1 MTAPAFFTFAKTCV
15 SRLRHTVTSALA
27 ASAIA
32 LSAAP
37 LTATQAAADSHAAA
51 TPFSVGMQR
60 AVTQLLTGV
69 TDNTCY
75 PHKGG
80 VIPLAFVG
88 MPPNNV
94 HFSPTERDSLNKR
107 TRSVL
112 QGFSFFWKVLNTST
126 FETIA
131 AQTGLNPGDR
141 NQLIKAV
148 REIRGTP
155 LVFILNA
162 TRPAKSVAKLKLEL
176 YARTADGV
184 QVCPKSETLFVDI
197 LKNTIVPDARVIE
210 LETDRPVV
218 KRRWAFKHAL
228 REVAEDIRNFD
239 TLGLEIDYRMSG
251 DCRLRNTSEVAFRSD
266 YTDIEREM
274 LEKFAL
280 RTGDWPTLNIKS
292 VDGATLKSTNATIAD
307 DAEKKSGTLRLE
319 FTPDPQDPSLLD
331 LALQVNA
338 QSRNLRTRF
347 MRVHIRP
354 RLLRG
359 CGKLSNNIL
368 ERLVRETR
376 NTEAAFSLR
385 TSKQHFIVN
394 QDEISVRIEPKADRY
409 FYCWVMDSKGTA
421 YVLLPLSKSQG
432 LNPWKAGET
441 RRYPDDFRDTALDQH
456 ISQPVVYRQA
466 ARELFGCFATP
477 TRLKQELEARW
488 LDLHLHNEG
497 GGGPAGEIPSDAVSD
512 WITTMRGVPGVEE
525 RYTWISAVER

>member
-1 MTAPAFFTFAKTCV
+1 MTAPDYLSALCNSIT
-15 SRLRHTVTSALA
+15 RLRRSTVAAATATALA
-27 ASAIA
+27 LATTPW
-32 LSAAP
+32 AATP
-37 LTATQAAADSHAAA
+37 AAADSHAAA
-51 TPFSVGMQR
+51 VPFSVGMQR
-60 AVTQLLTGV
+60 AVTQLLSGV

-107 TRSVL
+107 TRTVL

-176 YARTADGV
+176 YARTGDGV

-228 REVAEDIRNFD
+228 REVAEDIRNFE
-239 TLGLEIDYRMSG
+239 TLALEIDYRMSG

-292 VDGATLKSTNATIAD
+292 VDGAALKSTNAEIAD
-307 DAEKKSGTLRLE
+307 NAEEKSGTLRLE

-331 LALQVNA
+331 LALQVNSR
-338 QSRNLRTRF
+338 SRNLRTRF

-376 NTEAAFSLR
+376 NTPAAFSLR
-385 TSKQHFIVN
+385 AAKQHFVVN
-394 QDEISVRIEPKADRY
+394 QDEISVRIEPQADRF
-409 FYCWVMDSKGTA
+409 FYCWVMDAKGTA

-432 LNPWKAGET
+432 L
-441 RRYPDDFRDTALDQH
+441 TA
-456 ISQPVVYRQA
+456 
-466 ARELFGCFATP
+466 
-477 TRLKQELEARW
+477 
-488 LDLHLHNEG
+488 
-497 GGGPAGEIPSDAVSD
+497 
-512 WITTMRGVPGVEE
+512 
-525 RYTWISAVER
+525 